1 MIRVTWP
8 NSIRCL
14 LISLFTTLNGFAVA
28 QDARLKTIID
38 DYVNAYVRTG
48 NFSGS
53 ILVAKNGQMVY
64 ENSFGLADAD
74 FQIAN
79 QPSTRYHISSV
90 SKNFT
95 AAGILLLE
103 ERGKLNLTDAIS
115 KYIPD
120 YPGGSEITIHYLLT
134 HTSGI
139 TNVND
144 LPEYNVASRSHQT
157 PESLILLFKN
167 KPLEFDPGSRFQY
180 SNSNYNVL
188 AFIIESVSKLSY
200 GEFLRKEIFTPS
212 GMMHTLHHGDA
223 HMVVPNLA
231 VGYQG
236 DGNFGI
242 EKSDYLDWSSKTGNG
257 SLVTAASDLL
267 LWDRALTSNT
277 ILSKASVDK
286 MYTNHGSNSGYGCYV
301 RDHFGRKRVYMN
313 GRSPGFTSY
322 FARYPSEGV
331 CIIVLAN
338 NYIPVA
344 TTIGLDIAAIL
355 FNEKYEKP
363 VLLDEPIK
371 PGIAKRLL
379 GRYKFGPDFYR
390 PNYEM
395 NVKESGH
402 RLTSDWGEMIPQ
414 GDYKYIIRNY
424 WSSVVFEADKQGDIK
439 KMIIDGFP
447 GVRMD

>member
-79 QPSTRYHISSV
+79 QPSTRYHIASV

-200 GEFLRKEIFTPS
+200 GEF
-212 GMMHTLHHGDA
+212 
-223 HMVVPNLA
+223 
-231 VGYQG
+231 
-236 DGNFGI
+236 
-242 EKSDYLDWSSKTGNG
+242 
-257 SLVTAASDLL
+257 
-267 LWDRALTSNT
+267 
-277 ILSKASVDK
+277 
-286 MYTNHGSNSGYGCYV
+286 C
-301 RDHFGRKRVYMN
+301 GRKFLHL
-313 GRSPGFTSY
+313 P
-322 FARYPSEGV
+322 E
-331 CIIVLAN
+331 
-338 NYIPVA
+338 
-344 TTIGLDIAAIL
+344 
-355 FNEKYEKP
+355 
-363 VLLDEPIK
+363 
-371 PGIAKRLL
+371 
-379 GRYKFGPDFYR
+379 
-390 PNYEM
+390 
-395 NVKESGH
+395 
-402 RLTSDWGEMIPQ
+402 
-414 GDYKYIIRNY
+414 
-424 WSSVVFEADKQGDIK
+424 
-439 KMIIDGFP
+439 
-447 GVRMD
+447 